1 MPSTERR
8 AGSLGVA
15 VAAAL
20 AGAVI
25 AVALVESIGGG
36 GPRPVRSPVRVRPSP
51 GVRLTMAALHRQG
64 GVPLGWRLDVPP
76 GDVAAGRA
84 TFDALGCP
92 ACHRVA
98 GETFA
103 SAVPAPAGPEL
114 TGMGSHHPPAYFAEA
129 ILNPDAVLIDE
140 PGYVDADGHSVMPTY
155 DDMTLGELADVVAY
169 LASLRIGETPSCHAG
184 AGDTTG
190 AVVANE
196 PATLRRPDRPVPPAS
211 AARVFFAQTYDVL
224 PGRLADY
231 ETWFA
236 RRGRAAFLAGQG
248 VVAVDTYVDAA
259 SAAGAVTTVVALRD
273 DAALRTFLAD
283 PAMADLWKELDAFVG
298 PHGHVVGDAPL
309 VYRAPTL
316 SGE

>member
-1 MPSTERR
+1 
-8 AGSLGVA
+8 
-15 VAAAL
+15 
-20 AGAVI
+20 
-25 AVALVESIGGG
+25 
-36 GPRPVRSPVRVRPSP
+36 
-51 GVRLTMAALHRQG
+51 MAALHRQG
-64 GVPLGWRLDVPP
+64 GVPLGWRLAVPP

-114 TGMGSHHPPAYFAEA
+114 TGMGSHHPPSYFAEA

-169 LASLRIGETPSCHAG
+169 LASLRSGEMPSCHAAG
-184 AGDTTG
+184 GAPADPAGD
-190 AVVANE
+190 
-196 PATLRRPDRPVPPAS
+196 ATALRSTDRPAPPAGP
-211 AARVFFAQTYDVL
+211 ARVFFAQTYDVL
-224 PGRLADY
+224 PGRLGDY
-231 ETWFA
+231 EAWFA
-236 RRGRAAFLAGQG
+236 RRGRDAFLAAQG

-309 VYRAPTL
+309 VYRVPAL
-316 SGE
+316 SGD